1 MKYLKLFEAFDSQ
14 IMSKTLGFIKNTNDK
29 RNFMELLKNLCETI
43 DLPFSKL
50 SDEYFEYL
58 PFKRALEKSDMTG
71 DEPCKWTSR
80 KEFPEYAVEGAK
92 CESGKLKRMWGS
104 RVREVECPHCNG
116 TGIEPKVP
124 ELKLLKFWFDKEGK
138 FITTT
143 AVDGLVKKSRGFVK
157 EQVGTNFSTNLNDYK
172 VVKYNLSLRDIE
184 DLEIGDFVF
193 FQSPENGSGVAY
205 VYRNNRDGRTYFL
218 QDFAAGSDPG
228 YETHHLWSR
237 IAPFSWVIVSGR
249 EYIKVNKLKLKSE
262 VKKEEEEESE
272 IDPYTWNTKVNI
284 SRLRI
289 SPSEGS
295 IYSLIKDANFAI
307 VLDFGKLDKAV
318 FKTKSQI
325 EEERE
330 ESKKGALAFVKPE
343 DIKTQNIKRYLEE
356 IAKRSDITSDISN
369 VNKVAKRF
377 LGGHLVLFLIN
388 GDSSRFDRQFTNL
401 ITYYYSYIKSKNEG
415 DSGEYY
421 ANQLSDNI
429 KSSYENTA
437 KKTSRV
443 SNCLK
448 EIKFRLKTEGKE
460 PIYTDII
467 ESLED
472 LSYLMYSQF
481 AKLNIETIEDLEIFA
496 AKIRSVR
503 EVCRTDRYKFY
514 RLSRFFDYLE
524 YASSDRVYDL
534 FFSYIVDFEV
544 EVLDSIIKMKRILIG
559 LI

>member
-14 IMSKTLGFIKNTNDK
+14 IMSKTLGFIKNPNDK
-29 RNFMELLKNLCETI
+29 RNFMEVLKNLCQTI

-50 SDEYFEYL
+50 SDDYFEYL
-58 PFKRALEKSDMTG
+58 PFQRALEKSDMTG
-71 DEPCKWTSR
+71 DEPCEGTSK
-80 KEFPEYAVEGAK
+80 KEFPGFEVEGSK
-92 CESGKLKRMWGS
+92 CEAGKLKRKWGS
-104 RVREVECPHCNG
+104 RVREVECPHCSG
-116 TGIEPKVP
+116 TGIEPKAP
-124 ELKLLKFWFDKEGK
+124 RLKLLKFWFDKEGK

-143 AVDGLVKKSRGFVK
+143 AVDGLVKKSRGFTKVQDEK
-157 EQVGTNFSTNLNDYK
+157 LKFSANLDDYK
-172 VVKYNLSLRDIE
+172 VEKKDLSFRNIIE
-184 DLEIGDFVF
+184 DLKTGDIVF
-193 FQSPENGSGVAY
+193 FQNRENNSGVAY
-205 VYRNNRDGRTYFL
+205 VYRVGGGRTYFL
-218 QDFAAGSDPG
+218 QDFATGSDPG
-228 YETHHLWSR
+228 DRTWSR
-237 IAPFSWVIVSGR
+237 IAPYSWVIASESDFR
-249 EYIKVNKLKLKSE
+249 KVNKLKLKSE
-262 VKKEEEEESE
+262 VKKEEEPE
-272 IDPYTWNTKVNI
+272 IDPYTWNTKVNT
-284 SRLRI
+284 SRSRI
-289 SPSEGS
+289 SLSEGS
-295 IYSLIKDANFAI
+295 ISGLIKDANFAI
-307 VLDFGKLDKAV
+307 VLDFGKLDKAA

-356 IAKRSDITSDISN
+356 IAKRSDITTDISN

-388 GDSSRFDRQFTNL
+388 GDNSRFDRQFTNL
-401 ITYYYSYIKSKNEG
+401 ISYYYSYIKSKNEG

-421 ANQLSDNI
+421 VTQLSNNI

-437 KKTSRV
+437 KRTSRV

-472 LSYLMYSQF
+472 FSHSMYSQF
-481 AKLNIETIEDLEIFA
+481 TKLNLETIEDLEIFA

-503 EVCRTDRYKFY
+503 EVCRSDRYEFY
-514 RLSRFFDYLE
+514 QLSRFFDSLE
-524 YASSDRVYDL
+524 YASSDRAYDYL
-534 FFSYIVDFEV
+534 FSSYYGIVGSEV
-544 EVLDSIIKMKRILIG
+544 EVLDSIIKMKRIIIG